1 MLPPVL
7 PYLISRD
14 YSGFII
20 IGVVLIV
27 AICLHEYGHAL
38 ADELQ
43 GDPTAR
49 LAGRLTIDP
58 RAHLDPFG
66 ALMIVL
72 VGFGWGKPVPMT
84 PNAMRSRKY
93 GAAIVGIA
101 GPVVNII
108 LAVATALV
116 ARALNIPLVIGFGSM
131 PPGFGFSAQLA
142 SAFLYINVLLVI
154 LNLIPIPPLDGSR
167 VVAALLPPDKQR
179 FIYFMDQWGFLILL
193 IAALLVLPHFL
204 PPIANGAERR
214 LLSLIGLHAY

>member
-1 MLPPVL
+1 MLPGVL
-7 PYLISRD
+7 PFLISRD

-20 IGVVLIV
+20 IGFVLVV
-27 AICLHEYGHAL
+27 AICLHEFGHAV
-38 ADELQ
+38 ADEIQ

-49 LAGRLTIDP
+49 LAGRLTVNP

-72 VGFGWGKPVPMT
+72 VGFGWGKPVPMS
-84 PNAMRSRKY
+84 PNSMRSRRY
-93 GAAIVGIA
+93 GAALVGIA
-101 GPVVNII
+101 GPLVNVI
-108 LAVATALV
+108 LAVATAVV
-116 ARALNIPLVIGFGSM
+116 ARALTIPLVIGFGAM
-131 PPGFGFSAQLA
+131 PGFSIASQLA

-167 VVAALLPPDKQR
+167 VLAALLPPDKQR

-204 PPIANGAERR
+204 PPIANGAERW
-214 LLSLIGLHAY
+214 LLNLIGFRQP